1 MSISSL
7 IGNYASMLPLIN
19 LVQEAKRKAGFS
31 LTSYAQEVA
40 ELAVS
45 ANAVSNVVSN
55 IAASEVEGNSTLVK
69 GSNRNTAPS
78 TVEADV
84 MMDFNMTQTQAL
96 TQGVSQLPTTTN
108 VAIGDSVTDSAGVAG
123 SDRTAFLSKVRAG
136 TVTNVDLMQMQ
147 TYAQGVSGLS
157 IITQIAASASEE
169 DSTLVD
175 FSDIKVFFGKV
186 HAGTVTDSDL
196 AQMQEQLYNF
206 DMQDS
211 SNQTKDDDMNN
222 PNKTIFASM
231 IHAYSAFNENA
242 ATQDL
247 KA

>member
-7 IGNYASMLPLIN
+7 IGNYASMLPLVN
-19 LVQEAKRKAGFS
+19 LVEEAKRKAGFS

-55 IAASEVEGNSTLVK
+55 IASSEVVGNSTVVK
-69 GSNRNTAPS
+69 GSSSNTAPS
-78 TVEADV
+78 TVETGV
-84 MMDFNMTQTQAL
+84 MKDFIVTQTQAL
-96 TQGVSQLPTTTN
+96 AQEVSQLPTTTN
-108 VAIGDSVTDSAGVAG
+108 SASSGSATASSGVDN
-123 SDRTAFLSKVRAG
+123 SDLTAFLSKVRAG
-136 TVTNVDLMQMQ
+136 TVTNADLMQMQ

-157 IITQIAASASEE
+157 IITQIATSASEE

-196 AQMQEQLYNF
+196 AQMQEQLYHF
-206 DMQDS
+206 DTQDGS
-211 SNQTKDDDMNN
+211 KQTNDDDMNN
-222 PNKTIFASM
+222 PHKTIFASM